1 MHDYLVFFD
10 KRFLDQIIKELE
22 NLSSKSYRIESYL
35 SDDVVVASM
44 EVEWK
49 ELEADFSKNAV
60 FIERILPIYA
70 RLKPEIDENFASELY
85 TLLTKM
91 VNGEAARLEVLK
103 IGSKDTRNAK
113 SIEVELGK
121 RLEGMGIRMSM
132 ESPSHIVYLVLGND
146 CSYLSMLKFTDSY
159 SSSLDK
165 FRSRNIDA
173 ELTSNRINRA
183 EFKIYEA
190 FNQFN
195 IRLPDNSI
203 ALDIGASPGG
213 WSRFLLNRNA
223 KVVAVDNGLIDY
235 ASMPEGTKIAIIKD
249 KDAVLK
255 DDQYQS
261 MDIYNIEELP
271 ECIKD
276 YGLVHFRKRFE
287 DVKISSLKKLGPF
300 SIACIDVNISAQESA
315 VMAVV
320 CAETLVENGLLLLT
334 LKMTDDNIEKSIMK
348 AKEALSEE
356 YTNIIVKKLPHNRK
370 ELTLFAVKI

>member
-1 MHDYLVFFD
+1 MHDYLIFFD

-22 NLSSKSYRIESYL
+22 SLSSKSYKIESYL
-35 SDDVVVASM
+35 SDDVIVASM

-49 ELEADFSKNAV
+49 ELDADFSENAV

-70 RLKPEIDENFASELY
+70 RLKPEIDENFTAELY
-85 TLLTKM
+85 TLLSKM
-91 VNGEAARLEVLK
+91 VDGEAARLEVLK
-103 IGSKDTRNAK
+103 IGSNDTRNAK

-121 RLEGMGIRMSM
+121 KLEEMGIRMSM

-146 CSYLSMLKFTDSY
+146 CSYLSMLKFTNSY

-190 FNQFN
+190 FNQFS

-223 KVVAVDNGLIDY
+223 KVVAVDNGIIDY
-235 ASMPEGTKIAIIKD
+235 ASMPEGTKIAIVKD
-249 KDAVLK
+249 KDVVLK
-255 DDQYQS
+255 DDRYQGI
-261 MDIYNIEELP
+261 DIYNIEELP
-271 ECIKD
+271 EGIRD

-315 VMAVV
+315 VIAAV
-320 CAETLVENGLLLLT
+320 CAEALVENGFLLLT